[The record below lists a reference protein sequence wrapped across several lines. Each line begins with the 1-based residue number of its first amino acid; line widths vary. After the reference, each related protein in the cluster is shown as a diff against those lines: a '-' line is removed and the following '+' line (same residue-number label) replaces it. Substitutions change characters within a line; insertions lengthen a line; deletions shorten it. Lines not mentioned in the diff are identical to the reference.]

1 MTFNDDYFKMS
12 IITTIQAMA
21 DKIGADRDFDEL
33 WPLSYAQLVTIREEY
48 IKRYNEMIGS

>member
-21 DKIGADRDFDEL
+21 DKIGVDHNFDEL
-33 WPLSYAQLVTIREEY
+33 WPLSYDQLATIRDEHV
-48 IKRYNEMIGS
+48 KRYNDMIGS